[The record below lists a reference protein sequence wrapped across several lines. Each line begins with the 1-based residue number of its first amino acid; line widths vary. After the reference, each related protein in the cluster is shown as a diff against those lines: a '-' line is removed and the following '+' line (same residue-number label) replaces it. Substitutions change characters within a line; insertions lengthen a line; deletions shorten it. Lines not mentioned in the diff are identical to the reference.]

1 MILTRKQQEGL
12 EIAIDRYKRKEKY
25 TTIAGY
31 AGAGKTTLINLLMRF
46 YDLNS
51 GKILIDQ
58 KDITDVNRTSL
69 RKSFGMVLQDTW
81 IKKGKYGIPNTRNIH
96 MNEKLWTFPYP
107 KAFEILPNGHL
118 RELSHEEAFINVL

>member
-1 MILTRKQQEGL
+1 MGM
-12 EIAIDRYKRKEKY
+12 DRDSR
-25 TTIAGY
+25 TDHWQPDRLWQPNG
-31 AGAGKTTLINLLMRF
+31 GADKAKN
-46 YDLNS
+46 
-51 GKILIDQ
+51 
-58 KDITDVNRTSL
+58 
-69 RKSFGMVLQDTW
+69 VLDNTW

>member
-1 MILTRKQQEGL
+1 MSYNINVLYELRFCVKDNKQYAL
-12 EIAIDRYKRKEKY
+12 FRSMNVYDSDRYD
-25 TTIAGY
+25 GY
-31 AGAGKTTLINLLMRF
+31 FYRNGCLIVLYGADKAKN
-46 YDLNS
+46 
-51 GKILIDQ
+51 
-58 KDITDVNRTSL
+58 
-69 RKSFGMVLQDTW
+69 VLDNTW